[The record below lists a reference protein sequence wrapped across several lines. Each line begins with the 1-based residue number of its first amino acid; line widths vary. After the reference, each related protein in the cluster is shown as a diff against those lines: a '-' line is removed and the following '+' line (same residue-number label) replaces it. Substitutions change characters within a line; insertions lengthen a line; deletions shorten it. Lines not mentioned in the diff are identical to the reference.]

1 MSKIKVSF
9 EHYKFLITEEL
20 KSYNSGYFDN
30 AERKAVL
37 LEEFNRRSQLVSRG
51 EAEFHRNQIL
61 CANEVFPEAAVA
73 NPLADLEVWNL
84 WKSGYRHFPYLGTY
98 RKLNI
103 TSQLP
108 KTNSPSSVGVLGE
121 IIAGLFGQAIISP
134 FVLVRPIRRFPDF
147 IYSTNNGLYAYLESK
162 AFTTVDSEHGLF
174 SRVKRNELVSF
185 LVESLREMVSDSHVK
200 TWGSF
205 TYIKSINP
213 FKLFTT
219 FVEVDFQQ
227 RDKYKLEFS
236 IVPEPVIQ
244 GLAEIAIERGAARIL
259 NERRIDLRN
268 QQNMQ
273 KLLINFAFRE
283 LITLKNQF
291 NLEFVSDINHK
302 SINKTITQ
310 LAIKVDCL
318 ELGRVNLENIVSE
331 AQVYLEGKR
340 FEMFDIA
347 KEQRLEIE
355 ERWNA
360 GWENATEKLYI
371 DDLCGWRFSNKV
383 FWR

>member
-37 LEEFNRRSQLVSRG
+37 LEEFNRQSQLVSRG
-51 EAEFHRNQIL
+51 EAEFHRHQIL

-84 WKSGYRHFPYLGTY
+84 WKSGYRRFPYPGTY
-98 RKLNI
+98 RKFNI

-134 FVLVRPIRRFPDF
+134 FILVRPIRRFPDF

-162 AFTTVDSEHGLF
+162 AFTTVDSEDGLF
-174 SRVKRNELVSF
+174 SRVKRNELVNF

-205 TYIKSINP
+205 TYIQEINP
-213 FKLFTT
+213 TKLFTT
-219 FVEVDFQQ
+219 FIEVDFKE
-227 RDKYKLEFS
+227 RDKSKLELG
-236 IVPEPVIQ
+236 IMPEPVIQ
-244 GLAEIAIERGAARIL
+244 GLAEIAIERGVAKML
-259 NERRIDLRN
+259 NEGIINFRN
-268 QQNMQ
+268 QQNIET
-273 KLLINFAFRE
+273 LLMNCAFQE
-283 LITLKNQF
+283 VEALMYEF
-291 NLEFVSDINHK
+291 SLEFASDINYK
-302 SINKTITQ
+302 SINKAITK
-310 LAIKVDCL
+310 LVGKVNYS
-318 ELGRVNLENIVSE
+318 ELGRVNPENLVSE
-331 AQVYLEGKR
+331 AQIYLEGRR
-340 FEMFDIA
+340 FEMYDIA
-347 KEQRLEIE
+347 REQRLEVE

-360 GWENATEKLYI
+360 DWESATEKFNI
-371 DDLCGWRFSNKV
+371 DNMYGWRFSNKL
-383 FWR
+383 FW

>member
-1 MSKIKVSF
+1 MTKIKVSF

-61 CANEVFPEAAVA
+61 CANVVFPEAAVA

-84 WKSGYRHFPYLGTY
+84 WKSGYRRFPYPGTY

-108 KTNSPSSVGVLGE
+108 KTNSPCSVGVLGE

-147 IYSTNNGLYAYLESK
+147 IYSTNNGLYAYSEFK

-174 SRVKRNELVSF
+174 SRVKRNELVNF

-205 TYIKSINP
+205 TYIQQINP
-213 FKLFTT
+213 TKLFTT
-219 FVEVDFQQ
+219 FIEVDV
-227 RDKYKLEFS
+227 KEKNIYKLELG
-236 IVPEPVIQ
+236 IMPEPVIQ
-244 GLAEIAIERGAARIL
+244 GLAEIAIERAAAKILYERI
-259 NERRIDLRN
+259 IDLSN
-268 QQNMQ
+268 QKEIEQ
-273 KLLINFAFRE
+273 LLMNYAFQE
-283 LITLKNQF
+283 VGTLMYEF
-291 NLEFVSDINHK
+291 NLEFASDI
-302 SINKTITQ
+302 SSQ
-310 LAIKVDCL
+310 M
-318 ELGRVNLENIVSE
+318 
-331 AQVYLEGKR
+331 Y
-340 FEMFDIA
+340 
-347 KEQRLEIE
+347 
-355 ERWNA
+355 
-360 GWENATEKLYI
+360 KLSLMI
-371 DDLCGWRFSNKV
+371 FT
-383 FWR
+383 